1 MMLLQL
7 LLITHLKTFGEKK
20 AEPYPLTCGS
30 IMCIIST
37 TNNKD
42 PLIAHLTVEATEV
55 MALRKSP
62 LIDTSYI

>member
-1 MMLLQL
+1 MR
-7 LLITHLKTFGEKK
+7 
-20 AEPYPLTCGS
+20 
-30 IMCIIST
+30 IIST

-62 LIDTSYI
+62 LIDTFNIMANCLS